1 MGKQFKFPAHHIL
14 AFFCVGSPGNHG
26 EIPAVFPRQFSR
38 RLGHPWLIAHILPPF
53 PWKLP
58 IALPFSL
65 PSIRPRPFSRRAF
78 AGIIGKAGMIF
89 SLCIVQWAGGNTM
102 QAMDA
107 VKALEAAIQQ
117 SPEYLAY
124 AKAKEDLEG
133 DSGIMGLLQE
143 YHRMQTALQMG
154 MLSGKS
160 PDGDAAQ
167 RFQQLSM
174 LLFSDNRTA
183 AFLMA
188 EMQLQ
193 KMMAEIFERL
203 TRAAGMDLPHPQ

>member
-1 MGKQFKFPAHHIL
+1 
-14 AFFCVGSPGNHG
+14 
-26 EIPAVFPRQFSR
+26 
-38 RLGHPWLIAHILPPF
+38 
-53 PWKLP
+53 
-58 IALPFSL
+58 
-65 PSIRPRPFSRRAF
+65 
-78 AGIIGKAGMIF
+78 
-89 SLCIVQWAGGNTM
+89 M